1 MIDFSK
7 NPIFKLSPTNL
18 DGSVARDIVPILLAG
33 EKFQYVYSGGRDGVA
48 FTDKRIIALNV
59 QGLTGSKKDFTSLPY
74 DKIQAFSVETAG
86 AFDRDAELEIWFSGL
101 GKVKFEF
108 SRGVD
113 VSELARIIYYY
124 MNK

>member
-18 DGSVARDIVPILLAG
+18 DGSIARDIVPILLAG

-48 FTDKRIIALNV
+48 FTDKRIIALNI

-74 DKIQAFSVETAG
+74 NKIQAFSVETAG
-86 AFDRDAELEIWFSGL
+86 TFDRDAELEIWFSGL

-113 VSELARIIYYY
+113 VSELARVIYYY

>member
-101 GKVKFEF
+101 GKIKFEF

>member
-74 DKIQAFSVETAG
+74 NKIQAFSVETAG
-86 AFDRDAELEIWFSGL
+86 TFDRDAELEIWFSGL

-108 SRGVD
+108 SRGID

>member
-18 DGSVARDIVPILLAG
+18 DGSIARDIFPILIAG

-113 VSELARIIYYY
+113 VSELAKIIYYY
-124 MNK
+124 INK

>member
-74 DKIQAFSVETAG
+74 NKIQAFSVETAG
-86 AFDRDAELEIWFSGL
+86 TFDRDAELEIWFSGL

-113 VSELARIIYYY
+113 VSELARVIYCY

>member
-74 DKIQAFSVETAG
+74 NKIQAFSVETAG
-86 AFDRDAELEIWFSGL
+86 TFDRDAELEIWFSGL

-113 VSELARIIYYY
+113 VSELARIIYFY

>member
-59 QGLTGSKKDFTSLPY
+59 QGLTGSKKDFTTLPY
-74 DKIQAFSVETAG
+74 NKIQAFSVETAG
-86 AFDRDAELEIWFSGL
+86 TFDRDADLDIWFSVL
-101 GKVKFEF
+101 G
-108 SRGVD
+108 
-113 VSELARIIYYY
+113 
-124 MNK
+124 